1 MICQGPAQHRVR
13 LSEPPLIWSVSG
25 QDSEQLTVWPLEKG
39 SLTNSAVKRTFLI
52 QWANASQQLNVCST
66 VLCME
71 LTCVIRSDV
80 EIYITPWDW
89 EGNII
94 LIYNILK
101 CFIKCKEFCDFFKV
115 HFSNFKIFAF
125 NNIEIITIYHH
136 FKTSE
141 KHFARCM
148 NCEKI
153 SFSLF

>member
-1 MICQGPAQHRVR
+1 MSLGRILSSWRCDHWKKVRWPIVR
-13 LSEPPLIWSVSG
+13 LSG
-25 QDSEQLTVWPLEKG
+25 H
-39 SLTNSAVKRTFLI
+39 FL